1 MHDTIKQILVS
12 KKSLLILLMNDS
24 FLNYI
29 ENDLKDYGN
38 NMYFRVDSLIQI
50 SNIITGQNNIT
61 LRKVRVDQYRF
72 DKFFMDKDLIED
84 KLYQIIF
91 QVNERKITPV
101 KSLIILNKG

>member
-12 KKSLLILLMNDS
+12 KKSLLILLTNDS
-24 FLNYI
+24 FLSYI

-61 LRKVRVDQYRF
+61 LRKVSVVQYRF

>member
-91 QVNERKITPV
+91 QINERKITPV
-101 KSLIILNKG
+101 KSLIILNKE

>member
-24 FLNYI
+24 FLSYI

-91 QVNERKITPV
+91 QINERKITPV
-101 KSLIILNKG
+101 KSLIILNKE

>member
-61 LRKVRVDQYRF
+61 LRKVSVVQYRF

>member
-1 MHDTIKQILVS
+1 
-12 KKSLLILLMNDS
+12 MNDS
-24 FLNYI
+24 FLSYI
-29 ENDLKDYGN
+29 ENDLKGYGN

-61 LRKVRVDQYRF
+61 LRKVGVVQYRF

-91 QVNERKITPV
+91 QINERKITPV

>member
-1 MHDTIKQILVS
+1 
-12 KKSLLILLMNDS
+12 MNDS

-61 LRKVRVDQYRF
+61 LRKVGVVQYRF

-91 QVNERKITPV
+91 QINERKITPV

>member
-91 QVNERKITPV
+91 QINERKIMPV

>member
-24 FLNYI
+24 FLSYI

-61 LRKVRVDQYRF
+61 LRKVSVVQYRF

-91 QVNERKITPV
+91 QINERKITPV
-101 KSLIILNKG
+101 KSLIILNKE